1 MQWFIFLSHSLSLSL
16 SLPPPRVLS
25 FSQAIQALEKA
36 MKLDST
42 FERAPLALS
51 NIYASD
57 GKPEKA
63 VEVYVVFVYLL
74 ESLN

>member
-1 MQWFIFLSHSLSLSL
+1 MEEMMAFFWAWLYSAHPVSHSL
-16 SLPPPRVLS
+16 V
-25 FSQAIQALEKA
+25 QAIQALEKA

-51 NIYASD
+51 NIYTLE

-63 VEVYVVFVYLL
+63 VEVYVFC
-74 ESLN
+74 

>member
-1 MQWFIFLSHSLSLSL
+1 
-16 SLPPPRVLS
+16 
-25 FSQAIQALEKA
+25 

-51 NIYASD
+51 NIYTLE

-63 VEVYVVFVYLL
+63 VEVYVLC
-74 ESLN
+74 